1 MICAQSRDH
10 RVDHRLSEAIAQRE
24 VRLQE
29 SVAGRTVDEVEHDL
43 RIDVTRELASF
54 DRPID
59 HAAVLGPHGTDEAL
73 APNLGQLRIAL
84 DFGDQSHQGAARHR
98 SLDDFDPGA
107 KGGEEVR
114 AQ

>member
-1 MICAQSRDH
+1 M
-10 RVDHRLSEAIAQRE
+10 V
-24 VRLQE
+24 
-29 SVAGRTVDEVEHDL
+29 GGTVDEVEHDL
-43 RIDVTRELASF
+43 GIDVTRELASF

-59 HAAVLGPHGTDEAL
+59 HAAVLGPHGTNEAL

-84 DFGDQSHQGAARHR
+84 DFGDQSHQGAVRRR
-98 SLDDFDPGA
+98 SLDDLDPEA